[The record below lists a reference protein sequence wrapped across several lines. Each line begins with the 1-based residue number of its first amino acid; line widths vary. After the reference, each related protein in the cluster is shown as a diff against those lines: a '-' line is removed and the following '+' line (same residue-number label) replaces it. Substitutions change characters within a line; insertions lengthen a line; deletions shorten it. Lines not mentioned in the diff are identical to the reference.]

1 MCRAAGR
8 VRGAELSGWVC
19 TVLRGS
25 AALARL
31 RQLLGGQAAVPPL
44 HEALTANL
52 ILHASLVLP
61 ARH

>member
-1 MCRAAGR
+1 MGVHGAMWDAA
-8 VRGAELSGWVC
+8 
-19 TVLRGS
+19 S
-25 AALARL
+25 AALAHL
-31 RQLLGGQAAVPPL
+31 RQLLGRQAAVLPL

>member
-1 MCRAAGR
+1 MG
-8 VRGAELSGWVC
+8 VRGAMWDAA
-19 TVLRGS
+19 S